1 MAYASVFCSG
11 LAFLLSTL
19 LLLIYRFK
27 NILPSDQELAS
38 IYFEQFKQ
46 EIYLAYALIYLAT
59 FFAFWSLAW
68 YFYLIYTTTLII
80 VTSYIGLFLS
90 AAAIPGWLLYQY
102 KTFNEATTALEK
114 TSDTDKIQAALDEL
128 SCGQYVKRLSA
139 AKVAYTQ
146 LFELSVDELVN
157 YINIPLGD
165 AKRIVAGLEISAGGN
180 SGDDATGGDEGI
192 EITENAM
199 YHER

>member
-1 MAYASVFCSG
+1 M
-11 LAFLLSTL
+11 
-19 LLLIYRFK
+19 
-27 NILPSDQELAS
+27 
-38 IYFEQFKQ
+38 
-46 EIYLAYALIYLAT
+46 
-59 FFAFWSLAW
+59 
-68 YFYLIYTTTLII
+68 
-80 VTSYIGLFLS
+80 VT
-90 AAAIPGWLLYQY
+90 YQY
-102 KTFNEATTALEK
+102 KAFNEATTALEK

-180 SGDDATGGDEGI
+180 RRLRA
-192 EITENAM
+192 EISRFSCAV
-199 YHER
+199 